1 MKIISKINSITS
13 LNDKNLEKFACNIG
27 NFGNSTTSTTNNNNN
42 TRFMN
47 AKSFI
52 DFIPSSSNQND
63 KDPQQQH
70 HKVDGFGIL
79 DAQSPIGS
87 AKRLKFNNGDSNSI
101 FWDSFKIG
109 NALSSQPT
117 TSTSNLRN
125 TVSSS
130 NLAIGYTDN
139 QQTQPKFYNFNPQ
152 QHQQQQS
159 AAKSAQDEQL
169 AIMRKNSLPQNTS
182 SCNYSNNLSENDNMN
197 LKNNNNKDLKSNDMN
212 VNSLKSSISSS
223 KMTSSNELQQQQ
235 KQLQHQQI
243 HQQQQQQQN
252 SSQNEPI
259 KPSQTKW
266 PIVAT
271 PHQVILINNFYF
283 LFLVIFISCF
293 SIIIA
298 IFFC

>member
-27 NFGNSTTSTTNNNNN
+27 NFGNNTNTTNNNNN

-63 KDPQQQH
+63 KDLQQQQQ

-79 DAQSPIGS
+79 DTQPPLGS
-87 AKRLKFNNGDSNSI
+87 AKSLKFNNGDSNSI

-109 NALSSQPT
+109 AALSSQPN

-152 QHQQQQS
+152 QQQQQPQQQS
-159 AAKSAQDEQL
+159 VTKSAQDEQL

-182 SCNYSNNLSENDNMN
+182 SCNYNNNLSENDNMN
-197 LKNNNNKDLKSNDMN
+197 LKNNNNKDLKCNDLN
-212 VNSLKSSISSS
+212 VNSLKNSSS
-223 KMTSSNELQQQQ
+223 KMTSSNELQQ

-243 HQQQQQQQN
+243 HQQQQQN
-252 SSQNEPI
+252 SSQIEPI

-271 PHQVILINNFYF
+271 PHQVIIN
-283 LFLVIFISCF
+283 
-293 SIIIA
+293 
-298 IFFC
+298 

>member
-27 NFGNSTTSTTNNNNN
+27 NFGNSTNTTNNNNN

-52 DFIPSSSNQND
+52 DFIPSSSNQID
-63 KDPQQQH
+63 KDLQQQQ

-79 DAQSPIGS
+79 DAQVPLSS
-87 AKRLKFNNGDSNSI
+87 AKSLKFNNGDSNSI

-109 NALSSQPT
+109 AALSSQPN

-152 QHQQQQS
+152 QQQQQHQQQQQQQS
-159 AAKSAQDEQL
+159 VTKSAQDEQL

-182 SCNYSNNLSENDNMN
+182 SCNYNNNLSENDNIN
-197 LKNNNNKDLKSNDMN
+197 LKNNNNKDLKCNDLN
-212 VNSLKSSISSS
+212 VNSLKNSSS

-235 KQLQHQQI
+235 QKQLQHQQI
-243 HQQQQQQQN
+243 HQQQQQQQQN

-271 PHQVILINNFYF
+271 PHQVIY
-283 LFLVIFISCF
+283 ISY
-293 SIIIA
+293 
-298 IFFC
+298 